1 MNSKYHVPVLLKE
14 SINGLNILP
23 NGVYVDATFGG
34 GSHTKEI
41 LNHLNSSGK
50 VIAFDQD
57 ADAIEN
63 QINDNRLKLIKSNF
77 KYLTN
82 HLKYL
87 KINKIDGLLADFG
100 ISSYQIDTQM
110 RGFSIRFDSDLDM
123 RMNKDQKKDA
133 KHILNKYCSDDL
145 NYIFKNFGELK
156 NYKKVTQIIISQRS
170 KQRIVTTG
178 DLIRILKPIS
188 PLKNNNKFLAK
199 IFQAIRIE
207 VNDEL
212 SVIKKLL
219 EASSQY
225 LNKGGR
231 LVCISYHSLE
241 DRLVKRYIQNGS
253 FNEQVESDI
262 YGHKNTFFK
271 KIGKIVTPSEDE
283 LNKNKRSRSAKL
295 RIAEKNMKNFL
306 SFINIDFLA
315 GKDSRKN
322 WRMLMFISFLIMTT
336 IYSSHSAD
344 QKVFKISELNKE
356 VNNLNNISVSTK
368 IQLMNVKME
377 SKVTSKLNEQG
388 FYPSNNPPVKI
399 IIRD

>member
-1 MNSKYHVPVLLKE
+1 MNNTYHVPVLLKE

-34 GSHTKEI
+34 GGHTKEI

-63 QINDNRLKLIKSNF
+63 QIDDNRLKLIKSNF

-87 KINKIDGLLADFG
+87 QINKIDGLLADFG
-100 ISSYQIDTQM
+100 ISSYQIDTQI

-133 KHILNKYCSDDL
+133 KQILNKYSSDDL

-156 NYKKVTQIIISQRS
+156 NYKKVTQTIISQRS
-170 KQRIVTTG
+170 KQKIVTTG

-188 PLKNNNKFLAK
+188 PPKNNNKFLAK

-219 EASSQY
+219 EASSQF

-231 LVCISYHSLE
+231 FVCISYHSLE

-262 YGHKNTFFK
+262 YGNKNTYFR
-271 KIGKIVTPSEDE
+271 KIGKIVTPSKDE

-295 RIAEKNMKNFL
+295 RIAEK
-306 SFINIDFLA
+306 I
-315 GKDSRKN
+315 
-322 WRMLMFISFLIMTT
+322 
-336 IYSSHSAD
+336 
-344 QKVFKISELNKE
+344 
-356 VNNLNNISVSTK
+356 
-368 IQLMNVKME
+368 
-377 SKVTSKLNEQG
+377 
-388 FYPSNNPPVKI
+388 
-399 IIRD
+399 

>member
-1 MNSKYHVPVLLKE
+1 MNSTYHVPVLLKE

-34 GSHTKEI
+34 GGHTKEI
-41 LNHLNSSGK
+41 LNNLNSYGK

-57 ADAIEN
+57 VDAIEN
-63 QINDNRLKLIKSNF
+63 QIDDNRLKLIKSNF

-100 ISSYQIDTQM
+100 VSSYQIDTQM

-123 RMNKDQKKDA
+123 RMNKNQKKDA
-133 KHILNKYCSDDL
+133 KQILNKYSGDEL

-170 KQRIVTTG
+170 KQKIVTTI
-178 DLIRILKPIS
+178 DLIRILKPVS
-188 PLKNNNKFLAK
+188 PPKNINKFLAK

-219 EASSQY
+219 ESSSQY
-225 LNKGGR
+225 IKRGGR

-253 FNEQVESDI
+253 FSQQVESDI
-262 YGHKNTFFK
+262 YGNKNTYFR
-271 KIGKIVTPSEDE
+271 KIGKIVTPSKYE

-295 RIAEKNMKNFL
+295 RIAEK
-306 SFINIDFLA
+306 I
-315 GKDSRKN
+315 
-322 WRMLMFISFLIMTT
+322 
-336 IYSSHSAD
+336 
-344 QKVFKISELNKE
+344 
-356 VNNLNNISVSTK
+356 
-368 IQLMNVKME
+368 
-377 SKVTSKLNEQG
+377 
-388 FYPSNNPPVKI
+388 
-399 IIRD
+399 

>member
-1 MNSKYHVPVLLKE
+1 MSKSYHIPVLLKE

-34 GSHTKEI
+34 GGHTKEI

-63 QINDNRLKLIKSNF
+63 QIEDKRLKLIKSNF

-82 HLKYL
+82 HLNYL
-87 KINKIDGLLADFG
+87 QINKIDGLLADFG
-100 ISSYQIDTQM
+100 ISSYQIDTEI
-110 RGFSIRFDSDLDM
+110 RGFSIRFNSDLDM
-123 RMNKDQKKDA
+123 RMNKDQKKEA
-133 KHILNKYCSDDL
+133 KQILNKYSSDDL
-145 NYIFKNFGELK
+145 NYIFKNFGELN
-156 NYKKVTQIIISQRS
+156 NYKKVTQTIISQRS
-170 KQRIVTTG
+170 KQKIVTTG
-178 DLIRILKPIS
+178 DLINILKPIS
-188 PLKNNNKFLAK
+188 PPKNNNKFLAK

-253 FNEQVESDI
+253 FNQLVESDI
-262 YGHKNTFFK
+262 YGNKNTYFR
-271 KIGKIVTPSEDE
+271 KIGKIVTPSKYE

-295 RIAEKNMKNFL
+295 RIAEK
-306 SFINIDFLA
+306 I
-315 GKDSRKN
+315 
-322 WRMLMFISFLIMTT
+322 W
-336 IYSSHSAD
+336 
-344 QKVFKISELNKE
+344 KI
-356 VNNLNNISVSTK
+356 
-368 IQLMNVKME
+368 
-377 SKVTSKLNEQG
+377 
-388 FYPSNNPPVKI
+388 FY
-399 IIRD
+399 RL

>member
-1 MNSKYHVPVLLKE
+1 MSKSYHIPVLLKE

-34 GSHTKEI
+34 GGHTKEI

-63 QINDNRLKLIKSNF
+63 QIEDKRLKLIKSNF

-82 HLKYL
+82 HLNYL
-87 KINKIDGLLADFG
+87 QINKIDGLLADFG
-100 ISSYQIDTQM
+100 ISSYQIDTEI
-110 RGFSIRFDSDLDM
+110 RGFSIRFNSDLDM
-123 RMNKDQKKDA
+123 RMNKDQKKEA
-133 KHILNKYCSDDL
+133 KQILNKYSSDDL
-145 NYIFKNFGELK
+145 NYMFKNFGELN
-156 NYKKVTQIIISQRS
+156 NYKKVTQTIISQRS
-170 KQRIVTTG
+170 KQKIVTTG
-178 DLIRILKPIS
+178 DLINILKPIS
-188 PLKNNNKFLAK
+188 PPKNNNKFLAK

-253 FNEQVESDI
+253 FNQQVESDI
-262 YGHKNTFFK
+262 YGNKNTYFR
-271 KIGKIVTPSEDE
+271 KIGKIVTPSKYE

-295 RIAEKNMKNFL
+295 RIAEK
-306 SFINIDFLA
+306 I
-315 GKDSRKN
+315 
-322 WRMLMFISFLIMTT
+322 W
-336 IYSSHSAD
+336 
-344 QKVFKISELNKE
+344 KI
-356 VNNLNNISVSTK
+356 
-368 IQLMNVKME
+368 
-377 SKVTSKLNEQG
+377 
-388 FYPSNNPPVKI
+388 FY
-399 IIRD
+399 RL

>member
-34 GSHTKEI
+34 GGHTKEI

-63 QINDNRLKLIKSNF
+63 QIEDKRLKLIKSNF

-82 HLKYL
+82 HLNYL
-87 KINKIDGLLADFG
+87 QINKIDGLLADFG
-100 ISSYQIDTQM
+100 ISSYQIDTEI
-110 RGFSIRFDSDLDM
+110 RGFSIRFNSDLDM
-123 RMNKDQKKDA
+123 RMNKDQKKEA
-133 KHILNKYCSDDL
+133 KQILNKYSSDDL
-145 NYIFKNFGELK
+145 NYIFKNFGELN
-156 NYKKVTQIIISQRS
+156 NYKKVTQTIISQRS
-170 KQRIVTTG
+170 KQKIVTTG
-178 DLIRILKPIS
+178 DLINILKPIS
-188 PLKNNNKFLAK
+188 PPKNNNKFLAK

-219 EASSQY
+219 KASSQY

-253 FNEQVESDI
+253 FNQLVESDI
-262 YGHKNTFFK
+262 YGNKNTYFR
-271 KIGKIVTPSEDE
+271 KIGKIATPSKYE

-295 RIAEKNMKNFL
+295 RIAEK
-306 SFINIDFLA
+306 I
-315 GKDSRKN
+315 
-322 WRMLMFISFLIMTT
+322 W
-336 IYSSHSAD
+336 
-344 QKVFKISELNKE
+344 KI
-356 VNNLNNISVSTK
+356 
-368 IQLMNVKME
+368 
-377 SKVTSKLNEQG
+377 
-388 FYPSNNPPVKI
+388 FY
-399 IIRD
+399 RL

>member
-1 MNSKYHVPVLLKE
+1 MIKSYHIPVLLKE

-34 GSHTKEI
+34 GGHTKEI

-63 QINDNRLKLIKSNF
+63 QIEDKRLKLIKSNF

-82 HLKYL
+82 HLNYL
-87 KINKIDGLLADFG
+87 QINKIDGLLADFG
-100 ISSYQIDTQM
+100 ISSYQIDTEI
-110 RGFSIRFDSDLDM
+110 RGFSIRFNSDLDM
-123 RMNKDQKKDA
+123 RMNKDQKKEA
-133 KHILNKYCSDDL
+133 KQVLNKYSSDDL
-145 NYIFKNFGELK
+145 NYIFKNFGELN
-156 NYKKVTQIIISQRS
+156 NYKKVTQTIISQRS
-170 KQRIVTTG
+170 KQKIVTTG
-178 DLIRILKPIS
+178 DLINILKPIS
-188 PLKNNNKFLAK
+188 PPKNNNKFLAK
-199 IFQAIRIE
+199 IFQAVRIE

-253 FNEQVESDI
+253 FSQQVESDI
-262 YGHKNTFFK
+262 YGNKNTYFR
-271 KIGKIVTPSEDE
+271 KIGKIVTPSKYE

-295 RIAEKNMKNFL
+295 RIAEK
-306 SFINIDFLA
+306 I
-315 GKDSRKN
+315 
-322 WRMLMFISFLIMTT
+322 
-336 IYSSHSAD
+336 
-344 QKVFKISELNKE
+344 
-356 VNNLNNISVSTK
+356 
-368 IQLMNVKME
+368 
-377 SKVTSKLNEQG
+377 
-388 FYPSNNPPVKI
+388 
-399 IIRD
+399 

>member
-1 MNSKYHVPVLLKE
+1 MSKSYHIPVLLKE

-34 GSHTKEI
+34 GGHTKEI

-63 QINDNRLKLIKSNF
+63 QIEDKRLKLIKSNF

-82 HLKYL
+82 HLNYL
-87 KINKIDGLLADFG
+87 QINKIDGLLADFG

-123 RMNKDQKKDA
+123 RMNKDQKKEA
-133 KHILNKYCSDDL
+133 KQILNKYSSDDL
-145 NYIFKNFGELK
+145 NYIFKNFGELN
-156 NYKKVTQIIISQRS
+156 NYKKVTQTIISQRS
-170 KQRIVTTG
+170 KQKIVTTG
-178 DLIRILKPIS
+178 DLINILKPIS
-188 PLKNNNKFLAK
+188 PPKNNNKFLAK

-219 EASSQY
+219 KASSQY

-253 FNEQVESDI
+253 FNQLVESDI
-262 YGHKNTFFK
+262 YGNKNTYFR
-271 KIGKIVTPSEDE
+271 KIGKIVTPSKYE

-295 RIAEKNMKNFL
+295 RIAEK
-306 SFINIDFLA
+306 I
-315 GKDSRKN
+315 
-322 WRMLMFISFLIMTT
+322 
-336 IYSSHSAD
+336 
-344 QKVFKISELNKE
+344 
-356 VNNLNNISVSTK
+356 
-368 IQLMNVKME
+368 
-377 SKVTSKLNEQG
+377 
-388 FYPSNNPPVKI
+388 
-399 IIRD
+399 

>member
-1 MNSKYHVPVLLKE
+1 MSKSYHIPVLLKE

-34 GSHTKEI
+34 GGHTKEI

-63 QINDNRLKLIKSNF
+63 QIEDKRLKLIKSNF

-82 HLKYL
+82 HLNYL
-87 KINKIDGLLADFG
+87 QINKIDGLLADFG
-100 ISSYQIDTQM
+100 ISSYQIDTEI
-110 RGFSIRFDSDLDM
+110 RGFSIRFNSDLDM
-123 RMNKDQKKDA
+123 RMNKDQKKEA
-133 KHILNKYCSDDL
+133 KQILNKYSSDDL
-145 NYIFKNFGELK
+145 NYIFKNFGELN
-156 NYKKVTQIIISQRS
+156 NYKKVTQTIIFQRS
-170 KQRIVTTG
+170 KQKIVTTG
-178 DLIRILKPIS
+178 DLINILKPIS
-188 PLKNNNKFLAK
+188 PPKNNNKFLAK

-219 EASSQY
+219 KASSQY

-253 FNEQVESDI
+253 FNQLVESDI
-262 YGHKNTFFK
+262 YGNKNTYFR
-271 KIGKIVTPSEDE
+271 KIGKIVTPSKYE

-295 RIAEKNMKNFL
+295 RIAEK
-306 SFINIDFLA
+306 I
-315 GKDSRKN
+315 
-322 WRMLMFISFLIMTT
+322 
-336 IYSSHSAD
+336 
-344 QKVFKISELNKE
+344 
-356 VNNLNNISVSTK
+356 
-368 IQLMNVKME
+368 
-377 SKVTSKLNEQG
+377 
-388 FYPSNNPPVKI
+388 
-399 IIRD
+399 

>member
-1 MNSKYHVPVLLKE
+1 MSKSYHIPVLLKE

-34 GSHTKEI
+34 GGHTKEI

-63 QINDNRLKLIKSNF
+63 QIEDKRLKLIKSNF

-82 HLKYL
+82 HLNYL
-87 KINKIDGLLADFG
+87 QINKIDGLLADFG
-100 ISSYQIDTQM
+100 ISSYQIDTEI
-110 RGFSIRFDSDLDM
+110 RGFSIRFNSDLDM
-123 RMNKDQKKDA
+123 RMNKDQKKEA
-133 KHILNKYCSDDL
+133 KQILNKYSSDDL
-145 NYIFKNFGELK
+145 NYIFKNFGELN
-156 NYKKVTQIIISQRS
+156 NYKKVTQTIVSQRS
-170 KQRIVTTG
+170 KQKIVTTS
-178 DLIRILKPIS
+178 DLIRILEPVS
-188 PLKNNNKFLAK
+188 PKKNINKFLAK

-253 FNEQVESDI
+253 FNQLVESDI
-262 YGHKNTFFK
+262 YGNKNTYFR
-271 KIGKIVTPSEDE
+271 KIGKIVTPSKYE

-295 RIAEKNMKNFL
+295 RIAEK
-306 SFINIDFLA
+306 I
-315 GKDSRKN
+315 
-322 WRMLMFISFLIMTT
+322 
-336 IYSSHSAD
+336 
-344 QKVFKISELNKE
+344 
-356 VNNLNNISVSTK
+356 
-368 IQLMNVKME
+368 
-377 SKVTSKLNEQG
+377 
-388 FYPSNNPPVKI
+388 
-399 IIRD
+399 

>member
-1 MNSKYHVPVLLKE
+1 MSKSYHIPVLLKE

-34 GSHTKEI
+34 GGHTKEI

-63 QINDNRLKLIKSNF
+63 QIEDKRLKLIKSNF

-82 HLKYL
+82 HLNYL
-87 KINKIDGLLADFG
+87 QINKIDGLLADFG
-100 ISSYQIDTQM
+100 ISSYQIDTEI
-110 RGFSIRFDSDLDM
+110 RGFSIRFNSDLDM
-123 RMNKDQKKDA
+123 RMNKDQKKEA
-133 KHILNKYCSDDL
+133 KQILNKYSSDDL
-145 NYIFKNFGELK
+145 NYIFKNFGELN
-156 NYKKVTQIIISQRS
+156 NYKNFTQT
-170 KQRIVTTG
+170 IVTTG
-178 DLIRILKPIS
+178 DLINILKPIS
-188 PLKNNNKFLAK
+188 PPKNNNKFLAK

-219 EASSQY
+219 KASSQY

-253 FNEQVESDI
+253 FNQLVESDI
-262 YGHKNTFFK
+262 YGNKNTYFR
-271 KIGKIVTPSEDE
+271 KIGKIVTPSKYE

-295 RIAEKNMKNFL
+295 RIAEK
-306 SFINIDFLA
+306 I
-315 GKDSRKN
+315 
-322 WRMLMFISFLIMTT
+322 
-336 IYSSHSAD
+336 
-344 QKVFKISELNKE
+344 
-356 VNNLNNISVSTK
+356 
-368 IQLMNVKME
+368 
-377 SKVTSKLNEQG
+377 
-388 FYPSNNPPVKI
+388 
-399 IIRD
+399 

>member
-1 MNSKYHVPVLLKE
+1 MSKSYHIPVLLKE

-34 GSHTKEI
+34 GGHTKEI

-63 QINDNRLKLIKSNF
+63 QIEDKRLKLIKSNF

-82 HLKYL
+82 HLNYL
-87 KINKIDGLLADFG
+87 QINKIDGLLADFG
-100 ISSYQIDTQM
+100 ISSYQIDTEI
-110 RGFSIRFDSDLDM
+110 RGFSIRFNSDLDM
-123 RMNKDQKKDA
+123 RMNKDQKKEA
-133 KHILNKYCSDDL
+133 KQILNKYSSDDL
-145 NYIFKNFGELK
+145 NYIFKNFGELN
-156 NYKKVTQIIISQRS
+156 NYKKVTQTIVSQRS
-170 KQRIVTTG
+170 KQKIDTTG
-178 DLIRILKPIS
+178 DLINILKPIS
-188 PLKNNNKFLAK
+188 PPKNNNKFLAK

-219 EASSQY
+219 KASSQY

-253 FNEQVESDI
+253 FNQLVESDI
-262 YGHKNTFFK
+262 YGNKNTYFR
-271 KIGKIVTPSEDE
+271 KIGKIVTPSKYE

-295 RIAEKNMKNFL
+295 RIAEK
-306 SFINIDFLA
+306 I
-315 GKDSRKN
+315 
-322 WRMLMFISFLIMTT
+322 
-336 IYSSHSAD
+336 
-344 QKVFKISELNKE
+344 
-356 VNNLNNISVSTK
+356 
-368 IQLMNVKME
+368 
-377 SKVTSKLNEQG
+377 
-388 FYPSNNPPVKI
+388 
-399 IIRD
+399 

>member
-1 MNSKYHVPVLLKE
+1 MNNTYHVPVLLKE

-23 NGVYVDATFGG
+23 SGVYVDATFGG
-34 GSHTKEI
+34 GGHTKEI

-63 QINDNRLKLIKSNF
+63 QIYDNRLKLIKSNF

-87 KINKIDGLLADFG
+87 QINKIDGLLADFG

-133 KHILNKYCSDDL
+133 KHILNKYSSDDL

-170 KQRIVTTG
+170 KQKIVTTG
-178 DLIRILKPIS
+178 DLIKILKPIS
-188 PLKNNNKFLAK
+188 PPKNNNKFLAK

-253 FNEQVESDI
+253 FNQHVESDI
-262 YGHKNTFFK
+262 YGHKNVHFK
-271 KIGKIVTPSEDE
+271 KIGKIITPSVDE
-283 LNKNKRSRSAKL
+283 LNKNNRSRSAKL
-295 RIAEKNMKNFL
+295 RIAEK
-306 SFINIDFLA
+306 I
-315 GKDSRKN
+315 
-322 WRMLMFISFLIMTT
+322 
-336 IYSSHSAD
+336 
-344 QKVFKISELNKE
+344 
-356 VNNLNNISVSTK
+356 
-368 IQLMNVKME
+368 
-377 SKVTSKLNEQG
+377 
-388 FYPSNNPPVKI
+388 
-399 IIRD
+399 